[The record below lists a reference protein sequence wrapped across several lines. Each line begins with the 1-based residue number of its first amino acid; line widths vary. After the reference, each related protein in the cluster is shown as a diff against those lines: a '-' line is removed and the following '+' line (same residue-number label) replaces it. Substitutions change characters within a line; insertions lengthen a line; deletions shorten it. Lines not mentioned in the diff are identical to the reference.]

1 MRDHRK
7 LKAFQ
12 LADAIVLR
20 VYEATRTFP
29 KEEQF
34 VLTAQ
39 MRRAAISVAANIV
52 EGCARRT
59 QKEYIHFL
67 DMAFASLREL
77 GYFIDLCRR
86 LEYLTGPI
94 AEDLTGRQ
102 SEAAAVLAGLIRS
115 LREPRKA

>member
-12 LADAIVLR
+12 LADAIVVR
-20 VYEATRTFP
+20 VYETTRTFP

-52 EGCARRT
+52 EGCARRST
-59 QKEYIHFL
+59 KEYTNFL
-67 DMAFASLREL
+67 NLSFASLRETGYLFDLSHRL
-77 GYFIDLCRR
+77 GYLSDESATALKKQYNECARIL
-86 LEYLTGPI
+86 
-94 AEDLTGRQ
+94 
-102 SEAAAVLAGLIRS
+102 SGLIRS
-115 LREPRKA
+115 MDIHRS